1 MSLTFDFR
9 NRDSSL
15 VETMLLHSADNCFN
29 IHLAS
34 SDLSSFT
41 RYAAEAISF
50 HVPRRSARPS
60 SSSAGCSLRLKLCY
74 VSVAV
79 TTDQQIKLC

>member
-9 NRDSSL
+9 NRDSCL
-15 VETMLLHSADNCFN
+15 VETMLLHSADNCLN

-34 SDLSSFT
+34 SDPSSFT

-50 HVPRRSARPS
+50 HVPRRSAQPS
-60 SSSAGCSLRLKLCY
+60 GSSTGCSLCLL
-74 VSVAV
+74 VWEGHE
-79 TTDQQIKLC
+79 TMI